1 MPTVNPRFKIQLLLQ
16 WLGPTIAWVHSAKQ
30 YYAMVSLSRVVTWYD
45 HFTVNAMLSKQRNL
59 VNPKANDQ
67 RQRRFALLDR
77 HVLKLCARHQAHPS
91 HWVRAVISCKRNFC
105 RCARRLTVSNVET
118 GEIDDKV
125 TQCEVLMLKTCGLT
139 FILPRIL
146 QQPTIT
152 RPVTSLA
159 HLAGRKFSERSPFFK
174 TMSNTFF
181 QGGRKILGASPPCA
195 PMC

>member
-67 RQRRFALLDR
+67 RQRRFALLER

-91 HWVRAVISCKRNFC
+91 HWVRAVD
-105 RCARRLTVSNVET
+105 AV
-118 GEIDDKV
+118 D
-125 TQCEVLMLKTCGLT
+125 
-139 FILPRIL
+139 
-146 QQPTIT
+146 
-152 RPVTSLA
+152 
-159 HLAGRKFSERSPFFK
+159 
-174 TMSNTFF
+174 FF
-181 QGGRKILGASPPCA
+181 QTQFLSVCEAINSVECGNGWNRRQSYAVRSFDAENLWLNLYSTANITATHYHQARNQLGTPGGAKVFWEEPIF
-195 PMC
+195 